1 MAKIQDIDIPHLEFA
16 EGAAP
21 GTPASAIVRLYAK
34 ADGLLYSK
42 DDAGVETVVT
52 GGGGAATPPDCK
64 EFPMVTDVTMG
75 TPNTWTDSGMSLSLA
90 AGTWLVEASLVIRI
104 TQTGTDFAA
113 IRLIESGG
121 SSTVYANIGQNLV
134 SNNGQEIPFIV
145 RRRITLGST
154 TTVKVQGI
162 AQNRTAVLVADTAS
176 GVTAAN
182 ISSYMTA
189 LAVTAA

>member
-16 EGAAP
+16 EAAAP
-21 GTPASAIVRLYAK
+21 GTPASGIVRIYAK
-34 ADGLLYSK
+34 TDGLLYSK

-52 GGGGAATPPDCK
+52 GGGGGSAPDCK
-64 EFPMVTDVTMG
+64 ESAMTTDVTMG
-75 TPNTWTDSGMSLSLA
+75 TPNTWTDSGMSISLA
-90 AGTWLVEASLVIRI
+90 AGTWLVEANLVIRI

-121 SSTVYANIGQNLV
+121 SSTVYSNVGMNLL
-134 SNNGQEIPFIV
+134 SNNGQEIPFAT
-145 RRRITLGST
+145 RRRITLGGT

-182 ISSYMTA
+182 ISSYMSA
-189 LAVTAA
+189 LAVTSA